1 MGVTRRKSQTG
12 RKGQRKGTRKERN
25 YALGPLKTAGATKG
39 GAVEQFVGLKNTCG
53 NDCFINSAMQM
64 LYHLDGFRE
73 KVLAFENGTPGTK
86 ALKTI
91 FQEMQKS
98 GTPVVDIHTDAM
110 AKRLWRGCLRIENL
124 SRQEDAAEF
133 ISNCVMER
141 SKNEGASSFINSIF
155 FKEQL
160 IKQCIMPNKTTYGR
174 TIVAGDNEYKSVL
187 DLKVPAKSVDTL
199 FTNYFKEKIQER
211 ELRGVEYTVE
221 EREEYVPGIGEYPA
235 EYPPNGK
242 RKRPTTFCRDNEI
255 IEHYALSEIGEYLLV
270 KLPRYTALGG
280 KYRGVINLNK
290 SLTIPVGDKEAVLSL
305 EGFIVHIGP
314 SPAGGH
320 YIYYGKS
327 NRSNN
332 EWYLFNDSTVSS
344 LTCDDSPS
352 VKFLPKEV
360 KPTGFVGRL
369 RGKVSTVTE
378 QLEDKVTNDLINKN
392 AVLLSYKVVNY
403 ADLNQTNMVVVPDTS
418 KRLTVN
424 NVQKYFNNVN
434 LDKSKLLSLGYSL
447 ENINREYSKNRNYDK
462 ALQRLQSAANA
473 AVASPRETRKKQIAK
488 NEAAARNLQKEQ
500 NATLAQKLQEVE
512 QNADLV
518 RGLQERQDALIAAKL
533 HQKETDAA
541 LAAALAKE

>member
-1 MGVTRRKSQTG
+1 
-12 RKGQRKGTRKERN
+12 
-25 YALGPLKTAGATKG
+25 
-39 GAVEQFVGLKNTCG
+39 
-53 NDCFINSAMQM
+53 M

-86 ALKTI
+86 ALKAI

-98 GTPVVDIHTDAM
+98 GVAVVDIHTDAM
-110 AKRLWRGCLRIENL
+110 AKTLWKGCLRIQNP

-160 IKQCIMPNKTTYGR
+160 IKQCIRPNKTKYGR

-187 DLKVPAKSVDTL
+187 DFKVRGNSVDAL

-211 ELRGVEYTVE
+211 ELRGVEYTLE
-221 EREEYVPGIGEYPA
+221 ERQGYVDGIGEYPA
-235 EYPPNGK
+235 AYPRNGS
-242 RKRPTTFCRDNEI
+242 RKRPTSVCSDDEI
-255 IEHYALSEIGEYLLV
+255 IENYALSEIGEYLLV

-290 SLTIPVGDKEAVLSL
+290 SLTIPVGDKQAVLSL
-305 EGFIVHIGP
+305 EGFVVHIGP

-320 YIYYGKS
+320 YVYYGKS
-327 NRSNN
+327 NKSNN

-344 LTCDDSPS
+344 LMCDDGPS
-352 VKFLPKEV
+352 VKFLPKEKEKEKEEV
-360 KPTGFVGRL
+360 KIGLASRL
-369 RGKVSTVTE
+369 RRKVAIVRA
-378 QLEDKVTNDLINKN
+378 QLEDMDPYEINKN

-403 ADLNQTNMVVVPDTS
+403 ADLDKTNMVVVPATS

-424 NVQKYFNNVN
+424 NVQKYFHNQN
-434 LDKSKLLSLGYSL
+434 LAKSTLLSLGYSL

-462 ALQRLQSAANA
+462 ALQRLQNAANA
-473 AVASPRETRKKQIAK
+473 AVASPRGTRKLKNLVSEHRKKQIAE
-488 NEAAARNLQKEQ
+488 NEAAA
-500 NATLAQKLQEVE
+500 QKLQKNQDKNDAARLNQE
-512 QNADLV
+512 Q
-518 RGLQERQDALIAAKL
+518 K
-533 HQKETDAA
+533 DAA